1 MSTVTRFCPLL
12 LAVGLIAAQ
21 AVAQPDTLT
30 IIHIN
35 DTHSNLAPIGPRDE
49 SLNGTLGGIARLATL
64 IGSTKQSAPN
74 VLTLHAGDSFI
85 GDIFF
90 NRFAGAVELGLLKAI
105 GVDVMAVGNH
115 EFDLTP
121 ACLQMALDSA
131 FVGGGFP
138 LVSCNIDL
146 DNDTVCSLKAYIAP
160 WTIIDRGGVRIGIF
174 GLTTPA
180 TNVLSLPQPALV
192 LEDVV
197 TPSLAAID
205 SLKAHGCTVII
216 CLSHM
221 GIALDDQLAASLPGV
236 NVFVGGHDHLKT
248 ATPHA
253 IPNPGGDTTYVVQAN
268 AFYLNAGIMTIEVNG
283 GSVRLIGYEMKDI
296 DSSIPEEP
304 GIAAAVNGFI
314 AEIEATY
321 GPLYTQRIGYAR
333 EDFEEVAACPSADG
347 PMDTPVGNFVADA
360 FRAALKTDV
369 ALEVGGST
377 AQKIFHGP
385 LVAADLFR
393 VVGYGFNTENGL
405 GYHLVTMNMTGE
417 ALVMGLELGLS
428 DIETDDE
435 FLAQVA
441 GMSYTYNAHRPIG
454 SRVVAVEVG
463 GAPVDPLRS
472 YSVAANEFVPVFL
485 AFKGIPFSDL
495 HVCSEDTT
503 EFQVL
508 VAAVAATDTI
518 APYRAQRVTSPVRG
532 DNAPLPGN
540 FNLYQN
546 YPNPFN
552 PSTRISYELPEQM
565 HVRMEVF
572 DMSGRKVATL
582 MEGVY
587 PQGFHVVEWDAAGL
601 ASGIYLC
608 RLTAGA
614 LSATRKIVLLK

>member
-1 MSTVTRFCPLL
+1 MSIVTRLCLL
-12 LAVGLIAAQ
+12 LLVAGLSAAP
-21 AVAQPDTLT
+21 AASLPDTLT
-30 IIHIN
+30 IIHLN
-35 DTHSNLAPIGPRDE
+35 DTHSNLAPIGPRDA
-49 SLNGTLGGIARLATL
+49 SLKGTLGGIARLATL

-74 VLTLHAGDSFI
+74 VVTLHAGDSFI

-105 GVDVMAVGNH
+105 GVDAMAVGNH

-121 ACLQMALDSA
+121 ACLQMGLDSA

-146 DNDTVCSLKAYIAP
+146 TNDTVRALKAYIAP
-160 WTIIDRGGVRIGIF
+160 WTIIDRGNIRVGIF

-180 TNVLSLPQPALV
+180 TNVLSLPQPAIV

-197 TPSLAAID
+197 PPALAAID
-205 SLKAHGCTVII
+205 SLTAHGCTVII

-221 GIALDDQLAASLPGV
+221 GIALDEQLAASLPGV

-248 ATPHA
+248 ETPHA

-268 AFYLNAGIMTIEVNG
+268 AFYLNAGIMTLEVNG
-283 GSVRLIGYEMKDI
+283 SSVRLIGYEMKDI
-296 DSSIPEEP
+296 DTSIPEEP
-304 GIAAAVNGFI
+304 GIAAAVNSFI

-333 EDFEEVAACPSADG
+333 EDFEEVAACPTADG
-347 PMDTPVGNFVADA
+347 PMDTPVGNFVTDV
-360 FRAALKTDV
+360 FQAALKTDV

-405 GYHLVTMNMTGE
+405 GYHLATMNMTGE

-441 GMSYTYNAHRPIG
+441 GMSYTYNAHRPVG
-454 SRVVAVEVG
+454 SRVVSVEVG
-463 GAPVDPLRS
+463 GAPLDPLRT
-472 YSVAANEFVPVFL
+472 YSVAVNEFVPVFL

-495 HVCSEDTT
+495 HVCSGDTT

-508 VAAVAATDTI
+508 AAAVAAADTI
-518 APYRAQRVTSPVRG
+518 APYRAQRVTSPVR
-532 DNAPLPGN
+532 DENAPRPGN

-552 PSTRISYELPEQM
+552 PSTRITFDIPERV
-565 HVRMEVF
+565 HVRIDVF
-572 DMSGRKVATL
+572 DMRGRRVATL
-582 MEGVY
+582 MDGIC
-587 PQGFHVVEWDAAGL
+587 PQGRHVVEWNAAGL

-608 RLTAGA
+608 RLTAGG
-614 LSATRKIVLLK
+614 LSALRKVILLK